1 MSFSDQSQ
9 AYWDGEHIRYLAE
22 GNKVPSVE
30 DRVKAAFDAGLGYI
44 TSICKIY
51 YPDLKSAPASP
62 MMKFIETVDKTKI
75 NFPRT
80 TL

>member
-1 MSFSDQSQ
+1 MSFSEQAQ
-9 AYWDGEHIRYLAE
+9 AYWDAEHIRYLAE

-30 DRVKAAFDAGLGYI
+30 ERVKAAFDAGVRSVQRSYSNLDAIGMI
-44 TSICKIY
+44 
-51 YPDLKSAPASP
+51 
-62 MMKFIETVDKTKI
+62 DKTQI

>member
-1 MSFSDQSQ
+1 MSFSEQAQ

-44 TSICKIY
+44 TSICNIY
-51 YPDLKSAPASP
+51 YPDLKNAPGRQ
-62 MMKFIETVDKTKI
+62 MKFIETVDKTKI

-80 TL
+80 EL